1 MPRSARRFTTTPGRT
16 AHEKPDR
23 PKLRSG
29 KLEAAS
35 SLPGKK
41 KRARIRDLSPGGNKM
56 LREQGRKPYEFP
68 RLQLAVRGDEVL
80 IVREDVRGKHPYVL
94 GVLDLRN
101 LSFEKALAQ
110 LSKGQGTPPI
120 ADALVRPPAAKVPK
134 PNARTRA
141 LLRGRLIAE
150 QDIASS
156 GGAVGLAEVRQI
168 MNGVTRQAV
177 TNRVKEGSLL
187 AVPGP
192 SNRRIYPFVQ
202 FVDGGS
208 PVRGLKEVRAAL
220 GTTSGV
226 AILNFLVNKE
236 PRLGGRLPIDL
247 LKAGDLDRVL
257 EVARRSGIQGA

>member
-1 MPRSARRFTTTPGRT
+1 MPRSVRRSTTAST
-16 AHEKPDR
+16 H
-23 PKLRSG
+23 
-29 KLEAAS
+29 AA
-35 SLPGKK
+35 GEKK
-41 KRARIRDLSPGGNKM
+41 KRPRSWVRDLSKGNK
-56 LREQGRKPYEFP
+56 LLWTEDGKPRVFS
-68 RLQLAVRGDEVL
+68 RLQMAVRGDEIL
-80 IVREDVRGKHPYVL
+80 IVKEGLRGKYPQVL
-94 GVLDLRN
+94 GVLDRES
-101 LSFEKALAQ
+101 LSFEERLAR
-110 LSKGQGTPPI
+110 LSKGVKKPLAVTEVVGVKPPV
-120 ADALVRPPAAKVPK
+120 ARVYK
-134 PNARTRA
+134 PDARTRA
-141 LLRGRLIAE
+141 LLRGRRIAE
-150 QDIASS
+150 QDIESS

-208 PVRGLKEVRAAL
+208 PVKGLKEVRDAL